1 MYHRFTGD
9 LLAEGRAG
17 HQSENQKIRDSE
29 NGAPGSGSPGPDSV
43 GRARAPCPAAIPAPE
58 KDPVPPEPAPE
69 KSLGSFGA

>member
-17 HQSENQKIRDSE
+17 HQSENHGFPVSGHRV
-29 NGAPGSGSPGPDSV
+29 PGSGSPGPDSV